1 MAEVIYT
8 VEVTRE
14 DDAWIADV
22 IDLPGAHTF
31 ARNLTALDAAV
42 HEVIQLVTDA
52 PDGAEQPSMHYVYL
66 NVGDD
71 FRSAAALGDEREEVE
86 ARQRQLGVAA
96 AIHAS
101 KLAAAGYSVRDI
113 SGALRMSPGR
123 VSQILNSPEAR
134 RAG

>member
-1 MAEVIYT
+1 MMYT

-22 IDLPGAHTF
+22 VDLPGAHTF

-42 HEVIQLVTDA
+42 REVIDLVIDA
-52 PDGAEQPSMHYVYL
+52 PADAEPANLRYVYQ
-66 NVGDD
+66 NVSDD
-71 FRSAAALGDEREEVE
+71 FRSAAALGDERQEVE
-86 ARQRQLGVAA
+86 ARQRALGVAA
-96 AIHAS
+96 ANHAS

-123 VSQILNSPEAR
+123 VSQILNPPATR